1 MRKLTFLFLSLLCVG
16 AFFQACDNTKTY
28 AEMLS
33 DEKDAIN
40 DFIKTNNIKV
50 ISQSEFEKDTI
61 TNVAANEY
69 VGFSNGVYM
78 QIVDR
83 GEGDTVKTRDEI
95 LVRFMEYDIMKKD
108 TTIVSNF
115 GTDDWVDSF
124 NYTVSGSL
132 VSGTFTEGNMLRY
145 YGANV
150 PSGWLIPL
158 PYIKDRAHVKL
169 IIPSKMGHT
178 TASQYVYPYF
188 YDITKFQ
195 IYK

>member
-1 MRKLTFLFLSLLCVG
+1 MRKLTLLFLSLLCIG

-28 AEMLS
+28 AEMLA
-33 DEKDAIN
+33 DEKKAIN
-40 DFIKTNNIKV
+40 DFIKTNKIKV

-61 TNVAANEY
+61 TDVAANEY

-95 LVRFMEYDIMKKD
+95 LVRFMEYDIMQKD
-108 TTIVSNF
+108 TTVVSNF
-115 GTDDWVDSF
+115 AADSWVDSF
-124 NYTVSGSL
+124 NYTASGSS
-132 VSGTFTEGNMLRY
+132 VSGTFTMGNMLSY

-169 IIPSKMGHT
+169 IVPSKMGHT
-178 TASQYVYPYF
+178 SASQYVYPYF

-195 IYK
+195 IY

>member
-1 MRKLTFLFLSLLCVG
+1 MRKLTLLFIALLCVG

-40 DFIKTNNIKV
+40 DFIKTNKIKV

-61 TNVAANEY
+61 TDVAANEY

-95 LVRFMEYDIMKKD
+95 LARFMEYDIMQKD

-115 GTDDWVDSF
+115 GTDGGVDSF
-124 NYTVSGSL
+124 NYTVSGSSI
-132 VSGTFTEGNMLRY
+132 SGTFIAGNMLHY

-169 IIPSKMGHT
+169 IVPSKMGHSI
-178 TASQYVYPYF
+178 ASQYVYPYF